1 MSNDETQESPDRPAP
16 TADPSF
22 GAPDAPPQNLPATA
36 PKREPVLAGER
47 GIQIRSLADL
57 AQFSKMIFDSG
68 MAPKGFKTPQSVAV
82 AVQKGLEH
90 GLLPLQAL
98 QSVYVVN
105 SMPAWTGKAALGL
118 VLSSGLMVPGSYRS
132 WIEGEGDK
140 MVAWCESRRVG
151 GALVRT
157 SFSVDDAKTA
167 KLWQKRG
174 RDQADTPWI
183 TFPKRMLS
191 WKVISHHLN
200 DVYPDV
206 LGGMPIAEDVIDI
219 PSSRE
224 YSTEPRKSLLGAV
237 TGPVIEDKLL
247 SGALSDVPPT
257 VAAIEVP
264 VTDSAPA
271 TEETDKTD
279 KTGEID
285 FEALDALDK
294 KERAQAEKNV
304 VWDAKTEGRF
314 RDLLAALDDAED
326 FADLERKTFK
336 ALTAAGQ
343 NKAWEKEVHAQAK
356 RLAKKFPQPKQ

>member
-1 MSNDETQESPDRPAP
+1 MSNDETQEPPDRPAP

-22 GAPDAPPQNLPATA
+22 GVPAAPPQNLPATA
-36 PKREPVLAGER
+36 AKREPVLAGER

-57 AQFSKMIFDSG
+57 AQFSKMIYDSG

-132 WIEGEGDK
+132 WIEGTGDK

-157 SFSVDDAKTA
+157 SFSVEDAKVA

-174 RDQADTPWI
+174 YQGADTPWI
-183 TFPKRMLS
+183 TFPKRMLG

-200 DVYPDV
+200 DNYPDV
-206 LGGMPIAEDVIDI
+206 LGGMPIAEDVIDVN
-219 PSSRE
+219 PTRDNDP
-224 YSTEPRKSLLGAV
+224 EPRKSLVG
-237 TGPVIEDKLL
+237 
-247 SGALSDVPPT
+247 T
-257 VAAIEVP
+257 VAGAETSDPLLEAAGVP
-264 VTDSAPA
+264 AGAPKPEPPPNA
-271 TEETDKTD
+271 
-279 KTGEID
+279 
-285 FEALDALDK
+285 
-294 KERAQAEKNV
+294 
-304 VWDAKTEGRF
+304 EGRF
-314 RDLLAALDDAED
+314 RDLLSVMDEAED
-326 FADLERKTFK
+326 LGALEIARDK
-336 ALTAAGQ
+336 AHKAAGGF
-343 NKAWEKEVHAQAK
+343 AEWESEAEAK
-356 RLAKKFPQPKQ
+356 FQSLRSTRFGNVRD

>member
-1 MSNDETQESPDRPAP
+1 MTNEEPTEQPDRPTP
-16 TADPSF
+16 PVDPSF

-157 SFSVDDAKTA
+157 SFSVDDAKVA
-167 KLWQKRG
+167 KLWNKRG

-219 PSSRE
+219 PSKE
-224 YSTEPRKSLLGAV
+224 YSNEPRKSLLGAV
-237 TGPVIEDKLL
+237 TGPVVEDKLL
-247 SGALSDVPPT
+247 AGAIGEAPKIDVNELLSPP
-257 VAAIEVP
+257 
-264 VTDSAPA
+264 
-271 TEETDKTD
+271 
-279 KTGEID
+279 
-285 FEALDALDK
+285 
-294 KERAQAEKNV
+294 
-304 VWDAKTEGRF
+304 KTEAEMAAAVAEEDEDFAKMDKEAAKAESRF
-314 RDLLAALDDAED
+314 RNLLAAMDDAED
-326 FADLERKTFK
+326 FADLERKTFN

>member
-1 MSNDETQESPDRPAP
+1 MTNEETTEQPDRPAP
-16 TADPSF
+16 PADPSF

-157 SFSVDDAKTA
+157 SFSVEDAKTA

-224 YSTEPRKSLLGAV
+224 YSNEPRKSLLGAV
-237 TGPVIEDKLL
+237 TGPVVEDKLL
-247 SGALSDVPPT
+247 SGAIGEAPKIDVNDLLSPPKT
-257 VAAIEVP
+257 EVEMGAAVA
-264 VTDSAPA
+264 
-271 TEETDKTD
+271 EED
-279 KTGEID
+279 ED
-285 FEALDALDK
+285 FAKLD
-294 KERAQAEKNV
+294 EQA
-304 VWDAKTEGRF
+304 AKAEGRF
-314 RDLLAALDDAED
+314 RNLLAALDDSED

-336 ALTAAGQ
+336 ALTAAGE
-343 NKAWEKEVHAQAK
+343 NKSWEKDVHSQAK
-356 RLAKKFPQPKQ
+356 RLAKKFPTPKQ